1 MRITRKMMTNT
12 QIKSLQRGLTDIDSS
27 YRKISSGTKYER
39 VSDDPVEVAKIMQ
52 LKADMK
58 NSEKYASNID
68 DAIGWLDVS
77 ESSLQEVVNTMHR
90 FKELMVTA
98 AGNGD
103 EAGAITAE
111 VHQLLDQIGHMMN
124 TSYDGRYVF
133 SGQQTGTLPITVNY
147 DGNGNA
153 ISMTYNGDN
162 AEYSTEVEKGVNTVF
177 SINGNEILGDIDLGA
192 GVTTLSDTFNAAL
205 TALQANDKTAAG
217 AVLDDID
224 DHVDHLLSTMG
235 KVGARTRRMELAQ
248 DNHEKLNLNMTEL
261 LSKLQDTDISEEII
275 NLTSFQQ
282 IYEANIAAAEKIMN
296 LSLMNFLR

>member
-1 MRITRKMMTNT
+1 MMTNT

>member
-1 MRITRKMMTNT
+1 MMTNT

-177 SINGNEILGDIDLGA
+177 SINGNEILGDIDPGA

>member
-1 MRITRKMMTNT
+1 
-12 QIKSLQRGLTDIDSS
+12 
-27 YRKISSGTKYER
+27 
-39 VSDDPVEVAKIMQ
+39 
-52 LKADMK
+52 
-58 NSEKYASNID
+58 
-68 DAIGWLDVS
+68 
-77 ESSLQEVVNTMHR
+77 
-90 FKELMVTA
+90 MVTA